1 MFLNNLKLSLRDSLK
16 HPLFTILMMIG
27 VVISIFSMTA
37 IMAIGDGTRMEII
50 NALRGFGFGG
60 DVMMVAAGGGR
71 IFRHRPSS
79 VKTLTPADAEA
90 LKRFPFVKAVA
101 PRQGI
106 RRYPVHFMGRSFQTR
121 ILGVTPSYLEVSN
134 FQIDMGRVFDQRD
147 LRDHRKVCLLGKTVA
162 EELFPGNRA
171 AALGK
176 FIQIGKF
183 FFRVKGILA
192 EKGQLGRFD
201 MDDRVL
207 IPLTT
212 SSVLFIR
219 DTYIHAI
226 SVKLTDADDIETY
239 QEKVKAFLRKRHHLT
254 PDQPDDFRV
263 VTSLDVVQFVN
274 RSSRELTRLLVR
286 IMIISLMVSGI
297 IIMNVML
304 ASISERRMEI
314 GIKRA
319 MGASRADILAQFLFE
334 AMWLSLIGSLIGV
347 SIGAGTAYFLRN
359 TLPIAI
365 TVKPFLMA
373 VGFGLLVGAVS
384 GAFPAYR
391 AGQVDPIRAILGG
404 RL

>member
-162 EELFPGNRA
+162 EELFPGKRA

-226 SVKLTDADDIETY
+226 SVKLTDAGDIETY

-263 VTSLDVVQFVN
+263 VTSLDVVQFVT

>member
-1 MFLNNLKLSLRDSLK
+1 MFLNNLKLSLRDCLK

-27 VVISIFSMTA
+27 VVVSIFSMTA
-37 IMAIGDGTRMEII
+37 IVAIGDGTRMEII

-79 VKTLTPADAEA
+79 VKNLTPADAEA

-171 AALGK
+171 AVLGK

-183 FFRVKGILA
+183 FFRVMGVLA

-212 SSVLFIR
+212 ASVLFIR
-219 DTYIHAI
+219 DTYLHAI

-239 QEKVKAFLRKRHHLT
+239 QKKVKAFLRKRHHLT

-319 MGASRADILAQFLFE
+319 MGASRADILVQFLCE

-347 SIGAGTAYFLRN
+347 GIGAGTAYFLRS
-359 TLPIAI
+359 TVPIAI
-365 TVKPFLMA
+365 TVRPFLMA
-373 VGFGLLVGAVS
+373 VLFGLLVGAIS

-404 RL
+404 RS